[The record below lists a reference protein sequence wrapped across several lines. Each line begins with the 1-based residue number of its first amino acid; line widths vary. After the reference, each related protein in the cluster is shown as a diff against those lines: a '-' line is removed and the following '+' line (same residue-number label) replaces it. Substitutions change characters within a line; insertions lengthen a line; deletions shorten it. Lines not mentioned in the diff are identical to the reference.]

1 MRLHI
6 PLQQNK
12 THYKNYLLLLVICLL
27 AYWPIS
33 FGIFSVKNDAIHYF
47 LPYRFQ
53 ISETLRNGEWPFW
66 NPYIYLGYPVHGD
79 MQSGAWNPVIWF
91 FSLFSRYT
99 ITIFHFENL
108 LYIFLGG
115 VGMYKLTNRLTDHT
129 YTALLIA
136 ASYMLSGFVLGGQLI
151 NWLAAAAFF
160 PFVIHYYL
168 QTLRLP
174 LFSNAVKTGL
184 ALYFLFVAG
193 YPSFFIITGYI
204 LLILFTIAIIN
215 RLTAGAKAVIPNK
228 RFALQH
234 LLIAVIFTGLALPA
248 IISFIELLP
257 YYERG
262 SGAGY
267 SDIIHNSFELQ
278 HLLSFIFPSV
288 IKANDLVSA
297 TDVTCRNL
305 YIGIFP
311 LIILSA
317 FPPKLSSRNILLI
330 LLAVFALLFSLG
342 DATSIRKL
350 CYKFIPFM
358 DTFRHPSQM
367 RLFFLFAILLLA
379 APGLKKLLSN
389 DYPAVNIKRIK
400 QFTLAFTVL
409 LFFITVISFFQSG
422 ILKTI
427 VNTKF
432 SETRIGL
439 KNVFDNTT
447 RSDAIALNGL
457 IQLVFLA
464 SFLLLLKRNPI
475 NKKIF
480 YTLWILNLFIMAQLV
495 LPATFV
501 SKTSPKEINKTINS
515 SPKGFPVDGLEK
527 SIAENSKD
535 ATANFNIIA
544 LAYFYN
550 KKIGISRITNSPSF
564 LKEQEIFL
572 QNSFLYNYVASLPVV
587 YIADSIVNLKD
598 TAIVR
603 ITTEKKYVFTEDL
616 AHGQTK
622 SVSNSSAAVIKKISS
637 NSFEIET
644 QTDSAS
650 FLILT
655 QNYHHYWKV
664 TVDGNPALINKV
676 NISFMGTLLPAGK
689 HTIIFQ
695 YRPGNTLNAMW
706 IMLATVILLII
717 AGTVS
722 LISQNQH
729 KPPVIK

>member
-6 PLQQNK
+6 PLRQNK
-12 THYKNYLLLLVICLL
+12 THYKNYLLLLLICLL

-79 MQSGAWNPVIWF
+79 MQSGAWNPIVWF
-91 FSLFSRYT
+91 FSLFSRYN
-99 ITIFHFENL
+99 ITLFHFENL
-108 LYIFLGG
+108 LYIFVGG
-115 VGMYKLTNRLTDHT
+115 AGMYKLTNRLTDHT
-129 YTALLIA
+129 HTALLIA

-151 NWLAAAAFF
+151 NWLAAAAFL

-174 LFSNAVKTGL
+174 LFSNAIKTGI

-204 LLILFTIAIIN
+204 LLALFTIAIIN
-215 RLTAGAKAVIPNK
+215 RLRSGGKAAIPHK

-248 IISFIELLP
+248 IVSFIELLP
-257 YYERG
+257 YYDRG
-262 SGAGY
+262 SGAVY
-267 SDIIHNSFELQ
+267 TDVIHNSFELQ
-278 HLLSFIFPSV
+278 HLLSFIFPSA

-317 FPPKLSSRNILLI
+317 FPPKLSSRNILLT

-342 DATSIRKL
+342 DATPIRKL

-400 QFTLAFTVL
+400 QFTLAFTIL
-409 LFFITVISFFQSG
+409 LFIITVISFFQSG

-427 VNTKF
+427 INTKF
-432 SETRIGL
+432 SEIRIGL
-439 KNVFDNTT
+439 KNVFDKTT
-447 RSDAIALNGL
+447 ISDAIALNGL
-457 IQLVFLA
+457 IQLAFLV
-464 SFLLLLKRNPI
+464 SFLLLLKRNHV
-475 NKKIF
+475 NKKKF
-480 YTLWILNLFIMAQLV
+480 CSLWVINLFIMAQLV

-501 SKTSPKEINKTINS
+501 SKTSPKEINRIINS

-535 ATANFNIIA
+535 ATAGFDKIA

-550 KKIGISRITNSPSF
+550 KRIGISHITNSPSF
-564 LKEQEIFL
+564 LATQEKFI
-572 QNSFLYNYVASLPVV
+572 QTSFLYNYVASLPVV
-587 YIADSIVNLKD
+587 YISDSMVSLKD
-598 TAIVR
+598 TALIR
-603 ITTEKKYVFTEDL
+603 IATENKYAFTEDL
-616 AHGQTK
+616 VIHAQKK
-622 SVSNSSAAVIKKISS
+622 SVGSSSEAVIKKLSA
-637 NSFEIET
+637 NRFEIET
-644 QTDSAS
+644 QTESAS
-650 FLILT
+650 FLVLT
-655 QNYHHYWKV
+655 QNYHHHWKV
-664 TVDGNPALINKV
+664 KLDGNPALIYKT
-676 NISFMGTLLPAGK
+676 NISFMSTPLPAGR
-689 HTIIFQ
+689 HTISFQ
-695 YRPGNTLNAMW
+695 YRPGNTILAMW
-706 IMLATVILLII
+706 AQLTTVILLII
-717 AGTVS
+717 TGTVS
-722 LISQNQH
+722 LIRQNSLSRQ
-729 KPPVIK
+729 